1 MTFEVDGRRV
11 EVILPTQ
18 VQAAEGKFVLGVKAG
33 GELVLAFDPGA
44 AMHADIGCRFGL
56 RVLGGGFC
64 RLEPG
69 RRQAWL
75 WGSSGQFGR
84 EPDRQL
90 TRLALEAALP
100 GCRVAEAD

>member
-1 MTFEVDGRRV
+1 MTVEVDGRRV
-11 EVILPTQ
+11 EVILPAQ
-18 VQAAEGKFVLGVKAG
+18 AQAAEGKFVLGVKAG
-33 GELVLAFDPGA
+33 GDLVLAFDPGA
-44 AMHADIGCRFGL
+44 AMHADIGRRFGL

-69 RRQAWL
+69 RRQALL

-100 GCRVAEAD
+100 GYQVAEAD